1 MAYPQ
6 PTQLKVRRFIIKRLL
21 RGLFRLLFKLEITG
35 TENIPPEGAYLMAHN
50 HVSIIEPALIG
61 AFWPENLEVIGAA
74 ELRDRRVQSEIVRF
88 YGIMFVQRGAPE
100 RELLRKMLEVLQ
112 AGSPLMI
119 APEGTR
125 SHVPGMGPAQPGI
138 GYMIDQ
144 ADVPVLPIGI
154 IGSTD
159 ESIRQA
165 FKFKRPQIEM
175 RIGAPFRLPP
185 IEGSGHVRRAA
196 RKENADQVMLK
207 ICELLPEAYWGV
219 YADRYRNT
227 RKTDR
232 GDSAAGADA
241 AA

>member
-6 PTQLKVRRFIIKRLL
+6 STQLRVRRFLIKGLL
-21 RGLFRLLFKLEITG
+21 RGLFRTLFRLEITG
-35 TENIPPEGAYLMAHN
+35 KENIPESGAYLMAHN

-61 AFWPENLEVIGAA
+61 AFWPINLEVIGTA
-74 ELRDRRVQSEIVRF
+74 ELRHRRVQSEIVRF
-88 YGIMFVQRGAPE
+88 YGIMFVQHGAPE
-100 RELLRKMLEVLQ
+100 RELLRKMLDVLK

-125 SHVPGMGPAQPGI
+125 SHVPGMKSAQPGI

-165 FKFKRPQIEM
+165 FKFKRPKIEM
-175 RIGAPFRLPP
+175 RIGKPFRLPQ
-185 IEGSGHVRRAA
+185 IEGKGHIRRAA
-196 RKENADQVMLK
+196 RKRNADEVMLK
-207 ICELLPEAYWGV
+207 ICELVPEPYWGV
-219 YADRYRNT
+219 YAEEYRNT
-227 RKTDR
+227 REAE
-232 GDSAAGADA
+232 S
-241 AA
+241 